1 MISRA
6 EGSDPTGEGEMAAGG
21 APGPADVEYFTAVQS
36 GGWGDTLRS
45 FARFAAISGGAR
57 VLDLGTGPG
66 LLPRLLAAGDTRLA
80 VGCDDSWPMLKRAA
94 VLAGTAESQGVARPA
109 WVAGDALS
117 LPFAGE
123 VFDAALA
130 TNLLFLLADPSAGLR
145 SLVRVVRRGG
155 CGLP

>member
-1 MISRA
+1 
-6 EGSDPTGEGEMAAGG
+6 MAAGDP
-21 APGPADVEYFTAVQS
+21 PGPADVEYFTAVQA

-45 FARFAAISGGAR
+45 FARFAAVPDGAR

-66 LLPRLLAAGDTRLA
+66 FLPRLFAAGSVRLA

-94 VLAGTAESQGVARPA
+94 ELAAAAGTAGDHGDACLA
-109 WVAGDALS
+109 WVAGDALA
-117 LPFAGE
+117 LPCAGE

-130 TNLLFLLADPSAGLR
+130 TNLLFLLADPAAGLR
-145 SLVRVVRRGG
+145 SLVRVVRRGRA